1 MEYTKEQEQAIFL
14 KDRNIMV
21 SAGAGAGKTRVLV
34 SRMAE
39 LIMDEENPIEADQFL
54 VMTFTNAAA
63 AEMKERIS
71 LDLEERLEKNPENSY
86 LKKQI
91 RKIRQA
97 DISTVHSFCNHL
109 IRTHYNEL
117 SIDPSFRIGEEGELF
132 LLRQQAM
139 EQLLEE
145 AYASGR
151 ESFEKFAESYAPG
164 KSDKILEEMV
174 GDLYHF
180 SRSFPDSSFWFE
192 KTKKEARQLSEA
204 SRWNQS
210 PAVILIFTKAK
221 KEILQI
227 QDELSHL
234 LSSIAEEEVP
244 EKYDNLL
251 LNIKEYIEM
260 LSQTET
266 YDAYYTILSRGTI
279 AAFPRATKKE
289 KEWID
294 YERVKEFHQG
304 VKELIQKQ
312 KETVFTAPAKE
323 LQREAAIIYPLLEE
337 YIRLVYRFGEIYLA
351 RKKEKNVYDFDDLE
365 HFALEL
371 LVESYDEQGKA
382 HPSETAKILAKKYK
396 MIFVDEYQDTNLVQE
411 TILEMLSDE
420 EKNTLF
426 TVGDVKQ
433 SIYRFR
439 QARPDLFLRRAEKYT
454 ASDEGVSIE
463 LRDNFRSAPGVL
475 HFTNYIFSRL
485 MEREFGGVDYNE
497 KTALRAGEGGPML
510 EDKEVSEVLFLVKD
524 TIPEPGEMPEDVLTE
539 TAVIAKRI
547 QELIEE
553 GYHYGDIVI
562 LLRSGTGRMEPMA
575 EFLEKEGIPVSCE
588 NKTGYFHTREITVM
602 LNYLSVI
609 DNVYQDI
616 PMASVM
622 LSSIGGFT
630 EEELTKI
637 RIIVK
642 GPAREQYTLYDFMR
656 LYIQEGTDKELQKK
670 IHHFLEDL
678 LYFRQQKKEQP
689 LANLL
694 WDIYQRTG
702 FYYDVQLMPDGAK
715 RKENLLMLL
724 KKAEDYEKTV
734 FKGLFYFNRYMEQ
747 LKSYEIEMG
756 EAGNGT
762 QEEDVVKIMTIHK
775 SKGLEF
781 PVVFV
786 SGLSKKFNRMDL
798 NKPVLCH
805 PELGIGM
812 ECVDTVLRF
821 HHPSLMKKAIQE
833 KVWKDT
839 LEEEMR
845 ILYVAMTRAKRKLIL
860 TGLIKTE
867 QLDAG
872 EKVNIQNQKWR
883 VSSIMDWL
891 LPILAP
897 ELRVSGK
904 SEDFNTVTHQKALTC
919 RWLKARLVGWE
930 EIMPFFEGERKQEEK
945 FSYKEFINNVVLSS
959 DESAVKKAFSFQYP
973 NRDATQWKRKYSVS
987 ELKTLSQKVLPQEE
1001 PAYMSESELREISMK
1016 SPNISESELRDVS
1029 MKSPNIS
1036 ESELRE
1042 MLMESKDISESF
1054 SEKEVFED
1062 IKMPEFLRK
1071 EKTEIAATARGTIIH
1086 KIMELLPFAQIQ
1098 TKKQLF
1104 DWMTAL
1110 KKQYPESEKVSSGW
1124 LYRAIE
1130 AFLFSE
1136 IGEKLCQMDRAG
1148 TLRKELPFTVGLP
1161 VSLMNPDTQAEDTVV
1176 VQGIIDVCG
1185 ETEDELW
1192 LIDYKTDRI
1201 KEGEERLL
1209 LDRYGNQM
1217 LYYKA
1222 ALEQILGKR
1231 VSEIYLYSFSLK
1243 KFIPVNL
1250 EERSG
1255 ENA

>member
-1 MEYTKEQEQAIFL
+1 MNYTKEQEQAIFL
-14 KDRNIMV
+14 RDKNIMV

-39 LIMDEENPIEADQFL
+39 LIVDEKNPVEADRFL

-71 LDLEERLEKNPENSY
+71 LDLEERLAKDPENHY
-86 LKKQI
+86 LRKQI

-132 LLRQQAM
+132 LLHQQAI

-151 ESFEKFAESYAPG
+151 ESFVKFVEAYAPG
-164 KSDKILEEMV
+164 KSDKVLEELV
-174 GDLYHF
+174 GDLYRF
-180 SRSFPDSSFWFE
+180 SRSFPNASFWFE
-192 KTKKEARQLSEA
+192 KTKQEALQLAEAKE
-204 SRWNQS
+204 WDNS
-210 PAVILIFTKAK
+210 PAVMLIFSKAK
-221 KEILQI
+221 KELLQ
-227 QDELSHL
+227 EKEALSKL
-234 LSSIAEEEVP
+234 LKDMAEEEIP
-244 EKYDNLL
+244 EKYNTLL
-251 LNIKEYIEM
+251 QSVSEYVEA
-260 LSQTET
+260 LSQTES
-266 YDAYYTILSRGTI
+266 YDAYYTVLSRGSVP
-279 AAFPRATKKE
+279 AFPRATKKD
-289 KEWID
+289 KEWAD
-294 YERVKEFHQG
+294 LEVVKEWHQE
-304 VKELIQKQ
+304 VKELLQKQ
-312 KETVFTAPAKE
+312 KETIFTAPAEE
-323 LQREAAIIYPLLEE
+323 LQREAAAIYPLLEE
-337 YIRLVYRFGEIYLA
+337 YITLAQHFEEIYLA
-351 RKKEKNVYDFDDLE
+351 CKKEKNVYDFDDLE
-365 HFALEL
+365 YFALEL
-371 LVESYDEQGKA
+371 LVDHYDEEGRA
-382 HPSETAKILAKKYK
+382 YPSETAKTLAKKYK

-411 TILEMLSDE
+411 TILEMLSERDN
-420 EKNTLF
+420 NTLF

-439 QARPDLFLRRAEKYT
+439 QARPDLFLRRNEKYHN
-454 ASDEGVSIE
+454 AEDGISIE

-475 HFTNYIFSRL
+475 HFTNYVFSRL
-485 MEREFGGVDYNE
+485 MERDFGGVDYNE
-497 KTALRAGEGGPML
+497 ETALRAGEGGPML
-510 EDKEVSEVLFLVKD
+510 EDKETSEVLFFVKD
-524 TIPEPGEMPEDVLTE
+524 SVSALEEAPEDVLTE
-539 TAVIAKRI
+539 TALITKRI

-562 LLRSGTGRMEPMA
+562 LLRSGAGRMEPMA
-575 EFLEKEGIPVSCE
+575 EFLEQNGIPVSCE
-588 NKTGYFHTREITVM
+588 NKTGYFHTREITII
-602 LNYLSVI
+602 LNYLSVV

-630 EEELTKI
+630 EEELTKL

-642 GPAREQYTLYDFMR
+642 EPMRAQYTLYDLMC
-656 LYIQEGTDKELQKK
+656 LYLQEGKEEELRAK
-670 IHHFLEDL
+670 IQHFYEDL
-678 LYFRQQKKEQP
+678 QYFRQQKKEQP
-689 LANLL
+689 LGVLL

-756 EAGNGT
+756 EAGSGT
-762 QEEDVVKIMTIHK
+762 ENEDVVKIMTIHK

-798 NKPVLCH
+798 TKPMLCH

-812 ECVDTVLRF
+812 ECVNTTLRF

-860 TGLIKTE
+860 TGMIKAQDLE
-867 QLDAG
+867 AG
-872 EKVNIQNQKWR
+872 RRTQINTQKWR
-883 VSSIMDWL
+883 ATSAMDLL
-891 LPILAP
+891 LPILAD
-897 ELRVSGK
+897 RFFVTKSGVTK
-904 SEDFNTVTHQKALTC
+904 ESEEPLLENQVMQHLQSEGEITD
-919 RWLKARLVGWE
+919 WLKARLVNWE
-930 EIMPFFEGERKQEEK
+930 EILPFFEKEKKQEEE
-945 FSYKEFINNVVLSS
+945 FSYQTFINTVVLPADVSMV
-959 DESAVKKAFSFQYP
+959 EKSFAYEYP
-973 NRDATQWKRKYSVS
+973 NRDATKWKRKYSVS
-987 ELKTLSQKVLPQEE
+987 ELKTLSQTALPEEEAFAMPQEQTAFE
-1001 PAYMSESELREISMK
+1001 E
-1016 SPNISESELRDVS
+1016 
-1029 MKSPNIS
+1029 
-1036 ESELRE
+1036 
-1042 MLMESKDISESF
+1042 
-1054 SEKEVFED
+1054 EV
-1062 IKMPEFLRK
+1062 KMPEFLK
-1071 EKTEIAATARGTIIH
+1071 EEKQEIAATARGTIIH
-1086 KIMELLPFAQIQ
+1086 KIMELLPFGQIQ

-1104 DWMTAL
+1104 EWIDAL
-1110 KKQYPESEKVSSGW
+1110 KNIYPESEKISVKW

-1136 IGEKLCQMDRAG
+1136 IGEKLSHMDRQG
-1148 TLRKELPFTVGLP
+1148 NLRKELPFTVGLP
-1161 VSLMNPDTQAEDTVV
+1161 VSLMNADAQAEDTVV
-1176 VQGIIDVCG
+1176 VQGIIDICG
-1185 ETEDELW
+1185 ETEENLW

-1201 KEGEERLL
+1201 KEGEESLL

-1217 LYYKA
+1217 VYYKA

>member
-1 MEYTKEQEQAIFL
+1 MNYTKEQEQAIFL
-14 KDRNIMV
+14 RDKNIMV

-39 LIMDEENPIEADQFL
+39 LIMDEKNPVEADRFL

-71 LDLEERLEKNPENSY
+71 LDLEERLAKEPENHY
-86 LKKQI
+86 LRKQI

-132 LLRQQAM
+132 LLRQQAI

-151 ESFEKFAESYAPG
+151 ESFVKFVEAYAPG
-164 KSDKILEEMV
+164 KSDKVLEELI
-174 GDLYHF
+174 GDLYRF
-180 SRSFPDSSFWFE
+180 SRSFPNASFWFE
-192 KTKKEARQLSEA
+192 KTKQEALQLAKAKE
-204 SRWNQS
+204 WDNS
-210 PAVILIFTKAK
+210 PAVMLIFSKAK
-221 KEILQI
+221 KELLQ
-227 QDELSHL
+227 EKEALSKL
-234 LSSIAEEEVP
+234 LKNMAEEEIP
-244 EKYDNLL
+244 EKYNALL
-251 LNIKEYIEM
+251 QSISEYVEA
-260 LSQTET
+260 LSQTES
-266 YDAYYTILSRGTI
+266 YDAYYTVLSRGSVP
-279 AAFPRATKKE
+279 AFPRATKKD
-289 KEWID
+289 KEWAD
-294 YERVKEFHQG
+294 LEVVKEWHQE
-304 VKELIQKQ
+304 VKELLQKQ
-312 KETVFTAPAKE
+312 KETVFTASAEE
-323 LQREAAIIYPLLEE
+323 LQREAAGVYPLLEE
-337 YIRLVYRFGEIYLA
+337 YITLAQHFEEIYFSC
-351 RKKEKNVYDFDDLE
+351 KKEKNVYDFDDLE

-371 LVESYDEQGKA
+371 LVDHYDEKGQA
-382 HPSETAKILAKKYK
+382 YPSETAKTLAKKYK

-411 TILEMLSDE
+411 TILEMLSEKD
-420 EKNTLF
+420 KNTLF

-439 QARPDLFLRRAEKYT
+439 QARPDLFLRRN
-454 ASDEGVSIE
+454 EGYHESEDGISIE

-475 HFTNYIFSRL
+475 HFTNYVFSRL
-485 MEREFGGVDYNE
+485 MERDFGGVDYNE
-497 KTALRAGEGGPML
+497 ETALCAGEGGPMI
-510 EDKEVSEVLFLVKD
+510 EDKETSELLFFVKD
-524 TIPEPGEMPEDVLTE
+524 SVSALEEAPEDVLTE
-539 TAVIAKRI
+539 TALIAKRI

-562 LLRSGTGRMEPMA
+562 LLRSGTGRMEPLA
-575 EFLEKEGIPVSCE
+575 EFLEQNGIPVSCE
-588 NKTGYFHTREITVM
+588 NKTGYFHTREITIM
-602 LNYLSVI
+602 LNYLSVV

-630 EEELTKI
+630 EEELTKL
-637 RIIVK
+637 RILIK
-642 GPAREQYTLYDFMR
+642 EPMREQYTLYDLMR
-656 LYIQEGTDKELQKK
+656 LYLQEGAEKELQAK
-670 IHHFLEDL
+670 IQHFYKDL
-678 LYFRQQKKEQP
+678 QYFREQKKEQS
-689 LANLL
+689 LGELL

-702 FYYDVQLMPDGAK
+702 FYYDVQLMPDGAR

-756 EAGNGT
+756 EAGSGT
-762 QEEDVVKIMTIHK
+762 ENENVVKIMTIHK

-798 NKPVLCH
+798 TKPMLCH

-812 ECVDTVLRF
+812 ECVNTTLRF

-860 TGLIKTE
+860 TGMIKAQDLE
-867 QLDAG
+867 AG
-872 EKVNIQNQKWR
+872 MRTQINTQKWR
-883 VSSIMDWL
+883 ATSAMDWL
-891 LPILAP
+891 LPILAD
-897 ELRVSGK
+897 RFRGTQ
-904 SEDFNTVTHQKALTC
+904 SERSEGNENLSKNQVMQKRPQSDIVTTD
-919 RWLKARLVGWE
+919 WLKARLVNWE
-930 EIMPFFEGERKQEEK
+930 EILPFFEKERKKEEE
-945 FSYKEFINNVVLSS
+945 FSYQTFMDTVVLPADMSMV
-959 DESAVKKAFSFQYP
+959 EKAFSYEYP
-973 NRDATQWKRKYSVS
+973 NRDATKWKRKYSVS
-987 ELKTLSQKVLPQEE
+987 ELKTLSQTALPEE
-1001 PAYMSESELREISMK
+1001 EALVMPSEQIAFEE
-1016 SPNISESELRDVS
+1016 
-1029 MKSPNIS
+1029 
-1036 ESELRE
+1036 
-1042 MLMESKDISESF
+1042 
-1054 SEKEVFED
+1054 EV
-1062 IKMPEFLRK
+1062 KMPEFLK
-1071 EKTEIAATARGTIIH
+1071 EEKQEIAATARGTIIH
-1086 KIMELLPFAQIQ
+1086 KIMELLPFGQIQ

-1104 DWMTAL
+1104 EWIDAL
-1110 KKQYPESEKVSSGW
+1110 KNIYPESEKVSVKW

-1136 IGEKLCQMDRAG
+1136 IGEKLSQMDRKG
-1148 TLRKELPFTVGLP
+1148 NLRKELPFTVGLP
-1161 VSLMNPDTQAEDTVV
+1161 VSLMNTDTQAEDTVV
-1176 VQGIIDVCG
+1176 VQGIIDICG
-1185 ETEDELW
+1185 ESEESLW

-1201 KEGEERLL
+1201 KEGEESLL

-1231 VSEIYLYSFSLK
+1231 VSESYLYSFSLR